1 MAQMTPKERAD
12 RTNALSFE
20 TTANLINTAQRMM
33 EEGASAPE
41 AACIVLDAARM
52 TAASFIQTAVFEG
65 TVRCTMPVP
74 QLLHVRLDELL
85 AMETVMFPRR
95 ADGSFDPVGQRRN

>member
-1 MAQMTPKERAD
+1 MAQMTPQERAD

-20 TTANLINTAQRMM
+20 CTANLIHTAQRML

-41 AACIVLDAARM
+41 IACIVLDAALM
-52 TAASFIQTAVFEG
+52 SAASFIQTAVFEG
-65 TVRCTMPVP
+65 SVVCTMPIP

-85 AMETVMFPRR
+85 AMETRMFPRR
-95 ADGSFDPVGQRRN
+95 SDGSFDPVGQRRN